1 MENGVWY
8 ILAALIMGWTGFCIY
23 KWIKNR
29 KRGGCGCGCTG
40 CPHSGKCDG
49 KKEGKKKILENNRLV
64 HKI

>member
-29 KRGGCGCGCTG
+29 KRGGCGCG
-40 CPHSGKCDG
+40 PHGLPPQR
-49 KKEGKKKILENNRLV
+49 EM
-64 HKI
+64 

>member
-40 CPHSGKCDG
+40 CPHS
-49 KKEGKKKILENNRLV
+49 EFF
-64 HKI
+64 HKFMRFVLGIICYN